1 VSEFQKLDLAQLDP
15 NPYQPRTRAAVSPET
30 AEQYGK
36 SILKNGLLQ
45 IPLVRQAP
53 FGKKGERYEMG
64 DGWLRLAGHK
74 WLVEKGHPEFKQIQ
88 VEVRNI
94 SDEQMAQM
102 VFEANGVR
110 KDLDPIEKAQYF
122 KKYLADFK
130 ITEQQLADKLSISQ
144 GEVANTLRLLDLPNE
159 IQSQVSSGAIP
170 QTHARH
176 LIRLNVKPEEQKK
189 LAQEVVKGGLTVDN
203 LSRKIDTDFWE
214 HSKSLNPKGDSYNKP
229 KFDLAICQGCVSR
242 VQGQDPWGNQKK
254 EDRCILVSCWDKK
267 QKEAETNLEKQALE
281 AAKKKGGEKIF
292 TSKTLQSNAYE
303 FLERNYQGDV
313 DRFDRSQCETCP
325 KVGKFKYDLN
335 DKSEDVRKIC
345 LDPACMRAK
354 KSAFSREKN
363 KRDKELDLELTKQ
376 LSELFHQIHARP
388 TDAMVILARH
398 AVNHIQADDRVDLM
412 RIFPSLPKGDNG
424 RMDNDAVLASL
435 GSKSLEDL
443 TDLAV
448 AAIFT
453 SLRRQHNYSGNNYS
467 TKISD
472 EIQYEYAHL
481 RGKFKEYL
489 KTITEFQE
497 INCRGCN
504 LANEKAIGTGVDCCK
519 QHYNKQIQ
527 KDGRCKYSPA
537 VKAEK
542 EKPETKTAAGETKAV
557 KPGKKP
563 AKTETPAPAAAG
575 PAPRENVQGLLEV
588 ICDNKTMEDVYDT
601 FSAAS
606 LNESSPKIKGLYEL
620 DGKQYVCTG
629 AVLQGGKIIEADCYV
644 AVLVRDYDGKSV
656 HASKKDLLAGYDGV
670 FGECNGFGYVLS
682 GSVVKFVPGKADNNK
697 ERPVEKTKKLQPA
710 PKPSASKKTTAK
722 EEPILPKR

>member
-53 FGKKGERYEMG
+53 FGNKGERYEMG

-88 VEVRNI
+88 VEVRDI

-144 GEVANTLRLLDLPNE
+144 GEVANTLRLLDLPSE

-214 HSKSLNPKGDSYNKP
+214 NSKSLNPKGDSYNKP

-303 FLERNYQGDV
+303 FLERSYQGDV
-313 DRFDRSQCETCP
+313 DRFDRSQCEACA

-335 DKSEDVRKIC
+335 DKSEEVRKIC

-398 AVNHIQADDRVDLM
+398 AVNHIQADDRLDLM

-472 EIQYEYAHL
+472 DIQYEYAHL
-481 RGKFKEYL
+481 QGKFKEYL

-497 INCRGCN
+497 MNCRGCN
-504 LANEKAIGTGVDCCK
+504 LANEKEIGTGVDCCT
-519 QHYNKQIQ
+519 QRYNKKIG
-527 KDGRCKYSPA
+527 KDGSCEHGNKIKASL
-537 VKAEK
+537 VK
-542 EKPETKTAAGETKAV
+542 ETKKTPKQAPKEAV
-557 KPGKKP
+557 
-563 AKTETPAPAAAG
+563 TETG
-575 PAPRENVQGLLEV
+575 TSGTVKTNMQGLLEV
-588 ICDNKTMEDVYDT
+588 ICDNKTLSTVYDT
-601 FSAAS
+601 YSADT
-606 LNESSPKIKGLYEL
+606 LLEPSPRIKGLYEL
-620 DGKQYVCTG
+620 EGKQYVCTG
-629 AVLQGGKIIEADCYV
+629 AVTQGGKILEADCYV

-656 HASKKDLLAGYDGV
+656 HASKKDLLSGYDGV
-670 FGECNGFGYVLS
+670 FGQCNRFGYVLS
-682 GSVVKFVPGKADNNK
+682 GSVVKFVPGKTDNNK
-697 ERPVEKTKKLQPA
+697 EKPVEKTKKLQA
-710 PKPSASKKTTAK
+710 VPKPSASKKTTAK
-722 EEPILPKR
+722 EEPIPTKL